1 MAWTQTFIDSLDS
14 PSTEIHYA
22 LKFLPQSNNY
32 NFGQGDFIGIDTIV
46 QIGNADVTIDTVQV
60 TPQRWSVNFGGFTL
74 RINGDLRPLLSSSFR
89 KGAVAEL
96 IMFRNGIRMRVCVG
110 QLRSITGGRGVWTL
124 QFVDFLTMMRSR
136 LTTQIN
142 ESQFWYNAGKTAKVT
157 VNFNFSSS
165 TRLYLD
171 DITMFEKETSQN
183 GMIKIE
189 DVSSGGIDYW
199 TWSSKTT
206 TSAPAGY
213 LTIASTGNYP
223 NTGSAIT
230 TLSIN
235 DVATSLARLR
245 GRPDYVFARLVM
257 STGQGTQGAFD
268 DYPASWGLGVNWN
281 PSLFNLQSLNEYYDN
296 VWKTITGTHEIELLI
311 EKAGNIGSFLD
322 AVLKM
327 GMWPVWRQNELSWRV
342 CQNPNNL
349 AVSFSGAYY
358 AVVDHIS
365 DIDIISID
373 SHELYASSQ
382 SAVYGKS
389 TILVYNSTSGQ
400 KEKITYSGQS
410 IATLPADLEI
420 ERDLSLVY
428 RVDSPTQPNQANVDL
443 PRLRRWDVE
452 PYEQLSITV
461 TEKHC
466 MLTAGDIIEITSN
479 YIYGIRSSTGSTYS
493 NQRAMVLGVRW
504 NPTRSNV
511 NLTLGITT

>member
-1 MAWTQTFIDSLDS
+1 MAWTQIFIDSLDS

-22 LKFLPQSNNY
+22 LKFLPPSNDY
-32 NFGQGDFIGIDTIV
+32 SFGQGDYVGMNTIV
-46 QIGNADVTIDTVQV
+46 HIGNADVTIDTVQV

-96 IMFRNGIRMRVCVG
+96 IMFRNGMRMRVCVG
-110 QLRSITGGRGVWTL
+110 QLRSITGGRGVWTV
-124 QFVDFLTMMRSR
+124 QFVDFLTLMRSR
-136 LTTQIN
+136 LTTKIN
-142 ESQFWYNAGKTAKVT
+142 ESAFWFNAGKTAKVT

-171 DITMFEKETSQN
+171 DITMFEKETGQN
-183 GMIKIE
+183 GKIKVE
-189 DVSSGGIDYW
+189 HVSSGAIDYW

-213 LTIASTGNYP
+213 LTIATTGNYP
-223 NTGSAIT
+223 NTGLAIT

-235 DVATSLARLR
+235 DVATSIARLR

-268 DYPASWGLGVNWN
+268 DYPASWGLGVEWN
-281 PSLFNLQSLNEYYDN
+281 PSLFNLQSLNEYYN
-296 VWKTITGTHEIELLI
+296 TVWKTATGTHEIELNI
-311 EKAGNIGSFLD
+311 EQAGNIGSFLD

-342 CQNPNNL
+342 CQNPNQ
-349 AVSFSGAYY
+349 ASYF

-382 SAVYGKS
+382 SAVFSKS
-389 TILVYNSTSGQ
+389 TITVYNSASSQ
-400 KEKITYSGQS
+400 SEKISFSGQS

-420 ERDLSLVY
+420 QRDLSLVY
-428 RVDSPTQPNQANVDL
+428 RVDSPTQPNQADADL
-443 PRLRRWDVE
+443 ARMRRWDVE

-461 TEKHC
+461 TERHC
-466 MLTAGDIIEITSN
+466 MLTAGDIVEISSN
-479 YIYGIRSSTGSTYS
+479 YIYGLRSSAGSTYS